1 MARPKKNIVK
11 LTDNE
16 VKQLKGMLQ
25 KQIHARH
32 LSTAAGFFWLWMK
45 IIRLYGLM
53 MNAWPCSVSAAQ
65 RFLIRLKPLRKAA

>member
-25 KQIHARH
+25 KNRYMPDTYQP
-32 LSTAAGFFWLWMK
+32 LPGSFGF
-45 IIRLYGLM
+45 G
-53 MNAWPCSVSAAQ
+53 
-65 RFLIRLKPLRKAA
+65 